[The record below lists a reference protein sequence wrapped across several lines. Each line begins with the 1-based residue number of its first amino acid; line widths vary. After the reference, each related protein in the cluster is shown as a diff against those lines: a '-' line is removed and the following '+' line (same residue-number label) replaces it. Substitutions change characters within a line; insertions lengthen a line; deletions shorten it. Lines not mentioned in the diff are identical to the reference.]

1 MKIAF
6 GHIQDV
12 LDRGE
17 GEKAYS
23 IIGLGVTNKNRNG
36 FDVTTVME
44 FQVRGEDYKK
54 GLQNVYR
61 QLKGSEV
68 YAPYNDEIDTY
79 YKDNPRIRYNLQ
91 GPPLRLAEQRPVQSA
106 PAQKVAGA

>member
-1 MKIAF
+1 M
-6 GHIQDV
+6 
-12 LDRGE
+12 
-17 GEKAYS
+17 
-23 IIGLGVTNKNRNG
+23 TNKNRNG

-61 QLKGSEV
+61 SLKGTEV
-68 YAPYNDEIDTY
+68 YVPFNDEIDTY

-91 GPPLRLAEQRPVQSA
+91 GPPVRLSEQRPLQSTLPLHRRRSA
-106 PAQKVAGA
+106 NHVIR